1 MKSKAIDIIT
11 VQFDIKSN
19 MTIVAIHDLK
29 TPEMRDR
36 AETDTQEETQR
47 QREQQQTK
55 RARS

>member
-1 MKSKAIDIIT
+1 
-11 VQFDIKSN
+11 